1 MIPRPDNP
9 LIVALDVSEVD
20 AAEAMARRLDGEAGI
35 LKVGLELFAAHG
47 PEAVSR
53 MRAFAPVFLDVKLHD
68 IPTTVEGAARNC
80 ARLGVAMLT
89 VHALGGEAMVAA
101 AVRGAARG
109 AEDAGHTAP
118 MVLAVAV
125 LSRSLIRMTNSSPPS
140 RAIMSRGRT
149 TSSRRREISIS
160 T

>member
-20 AAEAMARRLDGEAGI
+20 AAEALARRLDGEAGI

-101 AVRGAARG
+101 AVRGALSYT
-109 AEDAGHTAP
+109 TAFVSLGLA
-118 MVLAVAV
+118 MAAVAFIGV
-125 LSRSLIRMTNSSPPS
+125 LVAGRV
-140 RAIMSRGRT
+140 RAPVT
-149 TSSRRREISIS
+149 V
-160 T
+160 

>member
-20 AAEAMARRLDGEAGI
+20 AAEALARRLDGEAGI

-68 IPTTVEGAARNC
+68 IPTTVEGAARN
-80 ARLGVAMLT
+80 
-89 VHALGGEAMVAA
+89 
-101 AVRGAARG
+101 
-109 AEDAGHTAP
+109 
-118 MVLAVAV
+118 
-125 LSRSLIRMTNSSPPS
+125 
-140 RAIMSRGRT
+140 
-149 TSSRRREISIS
+149 
-160 T
+160 

>member
-68 IPTTVEGAARNC
+68 IPTTVEGAARVD
-80 ARLGVAMLT
+80 ALRDRFVADLRRLMQT
-89 VHALGGEAMVAA
+89 A
-101 AVRGAARG
+101 AVLTRAPAPRPRPGRGS
-109 AEDAGHTAP
+109 P
-118 MVLAVAV
+118 
-125 LSRSLIRMTNSSPPS
+125 SSGYVGEPLP
-140 RAIMSRGRT
+140 RACVR
-149 TSSRRREISIS
+149 
-160 T
+160 